1 MSHFTRVKTK
11 IVELL
16 YLKRALQ
23 DLNLQFEEG
32 KVKIRGYMG
41 KKTAVDLRIRTKE
54 GYDIGFVKSGDS
66 YEVVAD
72 WEMVRSFSQEAFVKE
87 VSRRYAYQVVK
98 DCLEVQQDFKVVE
111 ERRQGD
117 AVSLTLRRS

>member
-16 YLKRALQ
+16 YLKRALS

-41 KKTAVDLRIRTKE
+41 KKTSVDLRIRTPE
-54 GYDIGFVKSGDS
+54 GYDVGFVKVGDS

-72 WEMVRSFSQEAFVKE
+72 WDMVRTFSKEAFVKE
-87 VSRRYAYQVVK
+87 VSRHYAYHVVK
-98 DCLEVQQDFKVVE
+98 DQLEVQDFKVVE
-111 ERRQGD
+111 ERRQGQ
-117 AVSLTLRRS
+117 AVSLTLRRM

>member
-16 YLKRALQ
+16 YLRRALQ

-32 KVKIRGYMG
+32 KVKIRGYLG
-41 KKTAVDLRIRTKE
+41 KKTAVDLRIRTPE
-54 GYDIGFVKSGDS
+54 GYDVGFVKVGDS

-72 WEMVRSFSQEAFVKE
+72 WDMVKTFSKEAFVKE
-87 VSRRYAYQVVK
+87 VSRRYAYHVVK
-98 DCLEVQQDFKVVE
+98 DQLEVQDFKVVE
-111 ERRQGD
+111 ERRQGE
-117 AVSLTLRRS
+117 AVSLTLRRM